1 MTRGNGSYLVPK
13 FNFDAPIL
21 ADGGESHKREANS
34 MDEEDLLWE
43 DRQSDDTP
51 LWWPS
56 LEEQL
61 NDVGMSIH
69 DFI

>member
-1 MTRGNGSYLVPK
+1 MTRWNGSYLVPK
-13 FNFDAPIL
+13 IKFCCPHISRWGRITQE
-21 ADGGESHKREANS
+21 GGNS

>member
-1 MTRGNGSYLVPK
+1 
-13 FNFDAPIL
+13 
-21 ADGGESHKREANS
+21 

-43 DRQSDDTP
+43 DRQSDDTT